1 MKKYCFLIFITLF
14 ISNGISSQINKEIL
28 NSYNIK
34 WNTQSKNSSESMP
47 VGGGDVGLNVW
58 VENDELLFYIA
69 KSGTFDENNMMPK
82 LGRVRVKLSP
92 NPFTNGDF
100 SQELN
105 LIDGNIIINGQN
117 AQNSANITIWT
128 EIKNPIIHLEI
139 DTKKKTDVFINYENW
154 RFEDRLLEK
163 FEGFGTS
170 YKWVLPENLTV
181 KKDEIQFYDN
191 QILFY
196 HQNKGETVF
205 DVTVKQQKLES
216 HIDSLTNPLKN
227 LIFGGK
233 IKGKN
238 FISNGVSNGEYN
250 SIKHKSWELKTIV
263 PTQKS
268 HIEIALNSGYYNNI
282 ENWTNDLNKNKS
294 HNSIK
299 KAKAETKKWWNN
311 FWDRSHIFINH
322 QTADISDSIWQTGR
336 NYNLFRYMLACNAYG
351 SYPTK
356 FNGGLFTFD
365 PIFVNKQRPYNADFR
380 NWGGGTFTAQNQRL
394 VYYPMFK
401 SGDLDMIYPQLDFYL
416 NLLKNAEIRTKEYWG
431 HNGACFTEQI
441 ENFGLPNP
449 TEYGW
454 KRPDYFDDGIEY
466 NAWLEYQ
473 WDTVFEISLMALD
486 LDKYKN
492 ENIEK
497 YIPLI
502 KSTLTFY
509 DEHYRYLAKRR
520 GTKELDSNGKL
531 VIYPGTSCETYKMAY
546 NPTTTITAL
555 RTITQRLIEI
565 SDNFLTKEEDGYFRK
580 FLERIPDYKYQEIDG
595 KKTISPAW
603 HWERI
608 NNTESPQ
615 LYPIFPWGV
624 YGVTK
629 PNLEIA
635 QNTYLYDKDVLKFRG
650 HESWKQDNIFSA
662 RIGLTDEA
670 SKYTVLK
677 LKDSQFRFPAFWGPG
692 FDWVPDHNWGG
703 SGMIGLQEMLMQ
715 TDEEKIILF
724 PAWPT
729 DWDVDFKLHTPNN
742 TTVECELKNGQI
754 TKLIVLP
761 KARRADIEIF
771 NKEIIKP

>member
-1 MKKYCFLIFITLF
+1 
-14 ISNGISSQINKEIL
+14 
-28 NSYNIK
+28 
-34 WNTQSKNSSESMP
+34 MP

-58 VENDELLFYIA
+58 VENDEILFYIA

-92 NPFTNGDF
+92 NPFKNGDF
-100 SQELN
+100 SQKLN
-105 LIDGNIIINGQN
+105 LIDGNIIINGKN
-117 AQNSANITIWT
+117 NQNSANITIWT
-128 EIKNPIIHLEI
+128 EIKKPIIHLEI
-139 DTKKKTDVFINYENW
+139 DTKEKTDVSINYENW

-170 YKWVLPENLTV
+170 YKWVLPENLAV
-181 KKDEIQFYDN
+181 KKDDIQFYDN

-216 HIDSLTNPLKN
+216 HKDSLTNPLKN
-227 LIFGGK
+227 LIFGGI
-233 IKGKN
+233 IKGGN
-238 FISNGVSNGEYN
+238 FIPNGVSNGEYN
-250 SIKHKSWELKTIV
+250 GIKHKSWELKTIV
-263 PTQKS
+263 PTKKS
-268 HIEIALNSGYYNNI
+268 HIEIALNSGYYNNSESWI
-282 ENWTNDLNKNKS
+282 NDLTYNKS

-299 KAKAETKKWWNN
+299 KAKAETQKWWNN

-322 QTADISDSIWQTGR
+322 QTADITDSIWQTGR

-365 PIFVNKQRPYNADFR
+365 PVFVNKQRPYNADFR

-473 WDTVFEISLMALD
+473 WDTVFEICLMALD

-502 KSTLTFY
+502 KSALVFY
-509 DEHYRYLAKRR
+509 DEHYRYLAKKR
-520 GTKELDSNGKL
+520 GTKELDGNGKL
-531 VIYPGTSCETYKMAY
+531 IVYPGTSCETYKMAY

-555 RTITQRLIEI
+555 RIITERVLELSEEYLSSGETEYFQ
-565 SDNFLTKEEDGYFRK
+565 SFLKS
-580 FLERIPDYKYQEIDG
+580 IPDYKYHNVYGI
-595 KKTISPAW
+595 KTISPAW

-624 YGVTK
+624 YGITK

-635 QNTYLYDKDVLKFRG
+635 QNTYLYDKDVLKFRS
-650 HESWKQDNIFSA
+650 HESWKQDNIFAA
-662 RIGLTDEA
+662 RIGLTNEA
-670 SKYTVLK
+670 AKYTILK

-703 SGMIGLQEMLMQ
+703 SGMIGVQEMLMQ

-729 DWDVDFKLHTPNN
+729 DWDVDFKLHAPNN

-761 KARRADIEIF
+761 KSRQADIEIF
-771 NKEIIKP
+771 NKEIKNP